1 MRSRLR
7 IGTLGLGL
15 LAAAGSPLLAARA
28 VAQVA
33 ERARV
38 MVTNLKPLDD
48 ANKRFGRD
56 LAKELRELINQLP
69 RHQPVEEREV
79 RDAAKQY
86 DVEYDELDCI
96 QSLQLANLVNAE
108 IVFCGMVTE
117 NRDDRT
123 FTLSGIQFAAPG
135 GTSLGIAD
143 KTWDRDAPELAA
155 QEIAEVFDTF
165 VQQSLSADFC
175 GQYFDSQ
182 DWESAEENCTSALA
196 MNPDHTQVRFI
207 YANLLKE
214 TGRLDQAY
222 TETLRVIELD
232 PLHEQALQLA
242 GFLAATLADPQ
253 HGLAA
258 PRREEMADKA
268 REHYTS
274 YLVLN
279 PGNAQVRMRIAYELA
294 QAGDPEGAM
303 LLMEEGLAIE
313 PDNVDLLLQHA
324 SFASRAAQDR
334 IAAAGADAP
343 LSAEAAELYRKAQ
356 RSYQAAYAE
365 RGIEMDS
372 GHLRNMIAI
381 FKELGQIEEA
391 VEMAERVLETH
402 DSEAQFWSLYA
413 DLLREAGRLDE
424 AILALDETAARDP
437 DYQNVRARQGTWLI
451 EAGREDESL
460 PRLQEAVENG
470 EQTADAIARI
480 PFAAG
485 YAKGINAEPKDLD
498 YALRMI
504 GLAKTFQDELS
515 EAAAGEIDF
524 WHGYA
529 LYEQASEQEKPQTL
543 QTAQRTLPKFQQ
555 AARLFAQPRVAAYA
569 EAQSISN
576 SLQQLR
582 DATQQYVEIQEAII
596 QRGRR

>member
-15 LAAAGSPLLAARA
+15 LAAASSPLLAARA

-38 MVTNLKPLDD
+38 IVTNLKPLDD

-56 LAKELRELINQLP
+56 LAKELRELINRLP
-69 RHQPVEEREV
+69 RHQPVEESEV
-79 RDAAKQY
+79 RDAAKNY
-86 DVEYDELDCI
+86 DIEYDELDCI

-108 IVFCGMVTE
+108 IVFCGTVTE

-123 FTLSGIQFAAPG
+123 FSLSGIQFAAPR

-143 KTWDRDAPELAA
+143 KTWDRDDPELAA
-155 QEIAEVFDTF
+155 QEIAGVFDTF

-182 DWESAEENCTSALA
+182 DWESAEENCTSALE

-214 TGRLDQAY
+214 TDRLDQAY
-222 TETLRVIELD
+222 TETLRVIEQD

-242 GFLAATLADPQ
+242 GFLAATL
-253 HGLAA
+253 
-258 PRREEMADKA
+258 EMADKA

-303 LLMEEGLAIE
+303 LLMEEGLEIE
-313 PDNVDLLLQHA
+313 PENVDLLLQHA
-324 SFASRAAQDR
+324 SFATRAAQDR

-343 LSAEAAELYRKAQ
+343 LTAEAAELYRKAQ
-356 RSYQAAYAE
+356 LSYQAAYAE
-365 RGIEMDS
+365 RGIEMDPR
-372 GHLRNMIAI
+372 HLRSMIVI
-381 FKELGQIEEA
+381 FKELGRIEEA
-391 VEMAERVLETH
+391 VEMAEQVLETH
-402 DSEAQFWSLYA
+402 DDEAQFWSLYA

-437 DYQNVRARQGTWLI
+437 DYQNIRARQGTWLI

-460 PRLQEAVENG
+460 PRLQEAVENR
-470 EQTADAIARI
+470 EQTADNIARI
-480 PFAAG
+480 LFAAG
-485 YAKGINAEPKDLD
+485 HSKGINAEPKDLD

-529 LYEQASEQEKPQTL
+529 LYEQAVEQEKPQTL

-569 EAQSISN
+569 EARSIAN

-596 QRGRR
+596 QRGRL

>member
-15 LAAAGSPLLAARA
+15 LAAAGGPLPAAPA
-28 VAQVA
+28 DAQVA

-56 LAKELRELINQLP
+56 LAKELRELINQFP
-69 RHQPVEEREV
+69 RHQPVEEKEV

-86 DVEYDELDCI
+86 DIEYDELDCV
-96 QSLQLANLVNAE
+96 QSLQLSNLVDAA
-108 IVFCGMVTE
+108 IVFCGTVTE

-123 FTLSGIQFAAPG
+123 FTLSGLQFADSD

-155 QEIAEVFDTF
+155 QEIAEAFDTF
-165 VQQSLSADFC
+165 VQQSLSAVFC
-175 GQYFDSQ
+175 GQYFESQ
-182 DWESAEENCTSALA
+182 DWASAEENCMSALE
-196 MNPDHTQVRFI
+196 MNPDHARVRFI

-214 TGRLDQAY
+214 TDRLDQAY

-232 PLHEQALQLA
+232 PLHEQALNLA
-242 GFLAATLADPQ
+242 GFLAATLDMVN
-253 HGLAA
+253 
-258 PRREEMADKA
+258 EA

-303 LLMEEGLAIE
+303 LMMEEGLAIE

-324 SFASRAAQDR
+324 SFASGAAQKR
-334 IAAAGADAP
+334 IAAAGAEAP

-356 RSYQAAYAE
+356 RSYQAAYEE

-372 GHLRNMIAI
+372 RHLRNIIAI
-381 FKELGQIEEA
+381 FKELGQIDEA
-391 VEMAERVLETH
+391 VAMAEQVLETH
-402 DSEAQFWSLYA
+402 DGEAQFWSLYA
-413 DLLREAGRLDE
+413 DLLRDAGRLDQ

-437 DYQNVRARQGTWLI
+437 RYQNIKVRQGSWLI

-470 EQTADAIARI
+470 EQTADFVARI
-480 PFAAG
+480 LLAPG
-485 YAKGINAEPKDLD
+485 HSKGITAEPKDLD

-504 GLAKTFQDELS
+504 GMAKTFQDELS

-524 WHGYA
+524 WYGYA

-555 AARLFAQPRVAAYA
+555 AARFFAQPSVAAYA
-569 EAQSISN
+569 EARSISN
-576 SLQQLR
+576 SLQELR
-582 DATQQYVEIQEAII
+582 DNTQQYIEIQEAII